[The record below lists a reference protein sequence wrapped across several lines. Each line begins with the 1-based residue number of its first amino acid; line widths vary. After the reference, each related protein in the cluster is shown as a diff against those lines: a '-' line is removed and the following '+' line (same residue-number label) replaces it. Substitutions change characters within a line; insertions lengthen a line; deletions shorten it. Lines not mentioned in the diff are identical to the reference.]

1 MTAMPDVLIDQGRID
16 APDFPRDQA
25 WWTRFAPG
33 WATATVRDDGTVTID
48 ADARISRPSLR
59 KWIDGI
65 QRFAPAIMAY
75 IPGSAPV
82 REHLRTSR
90 YRTWHGQC
98 GLKWCWEC
106 LLCGEWSSGEPDA
119 AKAAARA
126 GVHLDRICHV
136 TRGCG
141 CEYPHLTALDAAR
154 LGLSGQEYP
163 ARLAADL
170 LGILGRQS

>member
-1 MTAMPDVLIDQGRID
+1 MITIDQRLID

-25 WWTRFAPG
+25 WWTRFVPE
-33 WATATVRDDGTVTID
+33 WATATVRADGMVVID
-48 ADARISRPSLR
+48 PDAAVNRVSLR
-59 KWIDGI
+59 KWIGGI
-65 QRFAPAIMAY
+65 QRFAPAIMAG

-90 YRTWHGQC
+90 YRTWRGQC
-98 GLKWCWEC
+98 GMDWAWEC

-141 CEYPHLTALDAAR
+141 CGCEYPHLTALDAAR

-170 LGILGRQS
+170 LGILKGRQS